1 MGRKPVAGRLTWM
14 QPLPLVPPG
23 SIAVAEGVAFLEDAA
38 GIGTVFVW
46 GQACFTWDATD
57 PGARRLA
64 AVQLVATRAASQ
76 RQVAR
81 AFSVNETTLW
91 RWRSDY
97 AEGGLSSLL
106 PEPLGPKRPSKLTS
120 EKIAEIRK
128 LRGSGASLLE
138 VARATGVS
146 TASVARAT
154 ASIAPLVP
162 LAPKMKEH
170 RLVPLA
176 KPADRSAEREAAR
189 RGLLAEA
196 APVICEGS
204 SLAFVGALVILPAL
218 AAHRPARHCCG
229 SLRCR
234 AESKGRD
241 AVLPSTGS
249 GRCCCR
255 SVSPVFW
262 ASRAPRA

>member
-1 MGRKPVAGRLTWM
+1 VGRKPVAGRLTWM
-14 QPLPLVPPG
+14 RPLPLVPPG
-23 SIAVAEGVAFLEDAA
+23 SIAVAEGVAFLEDDA
-38 GIGTVFVW
+38 GTGTVFVW

-64 AVQLVATRAASQ
+64 AVQLVTTRAASQ

-97 AEGGLSSLL
+97 SEGGLSALL

-128 LRGSGASLLE
+128 LRATGASLLE

-162 LAPKMKEH
+162 LAAKMKEH
-170 RLVPLA
+170 KLVPLA
-176 KPADRSAEREAAR
+176 KPQTARPNAR
-189 RGLLAEA
+189 RHG
-196 APVICEGS
+196 
-204 SLAFVGALVILPAL
+204 GACSKRQ
-218 AAHRPARHCCG
+218 HR
-229 SLRCR
+229 
-234 AESKGRD
+234 
-241 AVLPSTGS
+241 
-249 GRCCCR
+249 
-255 SVSPVFW
+255 
-262 ASRAPRA
+262 